1 MRVCVYAM
9 AMPTALKALTFL
21 FVLAVLAPDQ
31 SEGQH
36 HQPYCPSFSC
46 GPFRNISSPFRQAS
60 DPPGCGYPS
69 YELVCSDTKATIH
82 IDNVTYHVSAIN
94 DSGSYFWLWVVD
106 ADMDLYS
113 SCPLP
118 RWNRPPYSFRVVNDE
133 MEVELDPLSRRQT
146 CFLKC
151 SREVKDNGM
160 YMPVACLSS
169 NDTYVYV
176 LTGYGSCSMEYLE
189 PSCGYLAMTPWP
201 CHSPS
206 CWDYEPLENAS
217 YVDVVKSMRIGFAVQ
232 FPFRYDRMSRSIKEC
247 LILQFREDAISCVL
261 QIIVVD
267 GNFWRCLL
275 DSRVGDDALSVVP
288 FVFLSVKWLA
298 VLCRFVLAPLAVL
311 ILLAHKYW
319 KTRITIDAVEKFLRM
334 QQMLGPMRYA
344 YTDITTITSHF
355 RDKLG
360 QGGYGSVFKGVI
372 LPGKVHVAVK
382 MLEGNPNC
390 NGEDFINE
398 VSTIGRIHHVNVV
411 RLMGFCSEE
420 MRRALVYEYMPQGS
434 LDKYIFLAKKSF
446 S

>member
-1 MRVCVYAM
+1 HHGHVEPLTYSASHLRVCVYAM

-247 LILQFREDAISCVL
+247 LILQFRFLSRFYSEDAISCVL

-288 FVFLSVKWLA
+288 FVFFAMQVRVGTTGCVDPPRPQ
-298 VLCRFVLAPLAVL
+298 VLENEDHDRCRREVP
-311 ILLAHKYW
+311 
-319 KTRITIDAVEKFLRM
+319 
-334 QQMLGPMRYA
+334 
-344 YTDITTITSHF
+344 
-355 RDKLG
+355 
-360 QGGYGSVFKGVI
+360 
-372 LPGKVHVAVK
+372 
-382 MLEGNPNC
+382 PNATNAWSDEIC
-390 NGEDFINE
+390 L
-398 VSTIGRIHHVNVV
+398 H
-411 RLMGFCSEE
+411 
-420 MRRALVYEYMPQGS
+420 
-434 LDKYIFLAKKSF
+434 
-446 S
+446 